1 MYAPGGQPSS
11 RLDEHGSME
20 EQFGHNDLKFIREK
34 LNLPRKEI
42 LRRPKRVRQKCS
54 LFPTPEYHGANFLD
68 DWLKQLAMSD
78 RPLSKLAKEVPYISS
93 TGFSRG
99 REVLNKLSEHQV
111 PLLRAAWFVKVTVR
125 ALFHLLFVE
134 THARVFNWTW
144 HVCQNRWV
152 VQITY
157 PALSIE

>member
-1 MYAPGGQPSS
+1 MQKLREGFCDLSFGMYVPGGQPSS

-68 DWLKQLAMSD
+68 DWLKQLAVSD

-93 TGFSRG
+93 TGSGRG
-99 REVLNKLSEHQV
+99 REVLSKLSEHQV
-111 PLLRAAWFVKVTVR
+111 PLLRATWFVKVTVITSPGIPPS
-125 ALFHLLFVE
+125 LLF
-134 THARVFNWTW
+134 
-144 HVCQNRWV
+144 
-152 VQITY
+152 
-157 PALSIE
+157 LSWLDFF